1 MELTPWNRRDTR
13 DFVITTK
20 RILDMIIAGSFA
32 GLFIDP
38 SNISIGVFFGLLFVM
53 FCSCVVGYIYRRM

>member
-1 MELTPWNRRDTR
+1 MGLTPWNRRDTK

-32 GLFIDP
+32 GLIVNPIALSFKI
-38 SNISIGVFFGLLFVM
+38 FFGLCLVLF
-53 FCSCVVGYIYRRM
+53 SSYALGYFFRRM